1 MSSAT
6 DGFVGLVFNLQISDL
21 KLIGNTEGTIAAV
34 GSSLRAEFSRDGL
47 FGATDLRAQ

>member
-21 KLIGNTEGTIAAV
+21 ELIGNTEVTIAAV
-34 GSSLRAEFSRDGL
+34 GSNLRAVFSRDGL
-47 FGATDLRAQ
+47 FGATDSLAQ

>member
-34 GSSLRAEFSRDGL
+34 GSNLRAESSRDGL
-47 FGATDLRAQ
+47 LGATNLQAQ